1 MASASGGDVPAGRE
15 KDSKYRAYAKAIDQ
29 ALKTFETP
37 NEWADLISALGKL
50 AKVFQSN
57 AKFCAIPN
65 RVTVAKRLSQCLHP
79 ALPMGVH
86 LKALETYRQIFEIL
100 GPNKLPECLYLFAV
114 GLFPLMDHCGIKVKS
129 ELFTIFENY
138 LVPLGANLRP
148 ALPGFLG
155 GVLLALEEGTEFYE
169 RSFILLDRVCE
180 KVGPRAFYA
189 CLWQAILGSPP
200 VRLPAMIYVNAK
212 FDKLKSLDDQIHL
225 VGDHVNHMVAALCAV
240 ADDTGSPLV
249 QRYLLDFLVAAFP
262 LDSTNLT
269 NEDFVQLLRRCLFV
283 VLRRDMSLNRRL
295 YTWLINRSGETKGVS
310 GLSLGGPD
318 DGIELTFFK
327 ERVLGLVHG
336 ALGEYLALDT
346 IETPFANHQ
355 NSMWGDRKEA
365 EQVQFAEVRV
375 CRLLLYLQDRAD
387 IGRTILETVFAD
399 FLKKSAE
406 FHSSSNSSSLKK
418 SPRKIQQS
426 LKNPRKPGDR
436 EGLYLDLNSV
446 CSTSNKDDDVTSVTS
461 SAAANAS
468 SAPPPDEEDLVQARR
483 IDELSKT
490 FNMLLNSLEP
500 GFLWTFLGDWYRR
513 IVENNEFERQIHDFS
528 QVVSVCLEMCNVES
542 DPTIRTQ
549 HLPRLLETVLEGV
562 SNKNL
567 LSSCDQS
574 DLLQLYTVCQK
585 LLEISTAH
593 PPSPIEVDEI
603 AEDSLSMSQEVTAI
617 EHERSQTDACLS
629 QCLSALS
636 AIFEIYTTR
645 REASLI
651 PLIDASTTLLNAFLE
666 VPIYYLGFGI
676 VDNPGDYCRE
686 SSEEVQPWLK
696 NMLKVIDGPG
706 WLREMRAG
714 LCADVSARASL
725 LELLC
730 KIYVKSV
737 QVLEQHE
744 EAAHRPHDDFYDE
757 MTHVLLKPLLAKR
770 DCQFIEQGKVFGTC
784 GEAVWLGIG
793 SRKFCTEQ
801 QRLARLLVELHSRR
815 PLEASSDVESIVV
828 QSLTST
834 DDLVCSEAART
845 FHRIWVLARNL
856 EDREQQGIPYQKPFN
871 RAVMILLGVLA
882 DESVAKTR
890 TELKAAAAEWFHD
903 CSKHQDL
910 PRIVQML
917 STMLMNPVTA
927 RISIQYI
934 RQETKMTTDT
944 CPVIPADIS
953 AVTLVTIDGKQRL
966 YHVTGQPA
974 IDSSSTESTWIT
986 EVRNR
991 LLRTST
997 GEDSGDPSAAGAA
1010 GILRSSSPDPDVVPA
1025 FDDDTDSLDTLS
1037 MSDSIDETVIHV
1049 LREIVDQVCEE
1060 FNEED
1065 LERERIM
1072 TMFAMDNVE
1081 PTGASFNLPHDSE
1094 ADDEVAE
1101 RPAPICPDSLVQR
1114 VKKGHRRQD
1123 SLQESIFN
1131 MTDKDLSAFDTSEIF
1146 RPSTESVSR
1155 GTGAGAAAAA
1165 AAAGASSKD
1174 TILPGTVSSASS
1186 TSSAAGGTSSL
1197 FEEMHTHMLLYGES
1211 GKVVDLARAETAFR
1225 ILTALLAPR
1234 GATGNRML
1242 LNCLVSSGTTT
1253 TSDSSAEHSL
1263 VELMNRHVRAIL
1275 GQHFW
1280 SAPASDEE
1288 KHKHIT
1294 LLELLITISLHF
1306 LRSYFLNSPISPVTE
1321 ADLTSLWKCKISALE
1336 FLCELFR
1343 ELSAMLNEHESKQF
1357 VQFVQTILN
1366 RSKLQKCILHLL
1378 LTAVDHNPMESS
1390 SSKKTGGGGGPLSVS
1405 ISKFNEGLLG
1415 ESRRLSPLLAAYH
1428 RSLLTFTSHAIRL
1441 ECDIKRGFATFS
1453 DANSSHRFSIIQ
1465 SVMNQSFNNRTSRV
1479 DNHASTVELRAFLL
1493 ILLNA
1498 LKKQPHRHEMWL
1510 QFVVQIL
1517 PWVERS
1523 LATIVCRVVEQLC
1536 KNMENAMSVAYENP
1550 PTSDVVVDS
1559 PGDVRD
1565 EPDCYPANYLAMTME
1580 LLTTLVHFCVIDSVP
1595 TSAVAG
1601 GAPGVGGAGGVTSS
1615 SGGVQQVIHENATP
1629 TPSSTSMVGHAMSV
1643 IPGSKVAT
1651 ELFSQLGKVFSMS
1664 GDSGGVISKLDS
1676 SRQHGNGWRQA
1687 QSDMLSSLPHSL
1699 ATICNVWTVVR
1710 RAQPPIVPIGT
1721 NSQLRRLVLH
1731 LLSPIAQYH
1740 KHAFLTSLALVW
1752 LTRSTAKPT
1761 VTLRKQDPDR
1771 ATFEYSSAQLDI
1783 TNLLLSLQVIPFED
1797 LISSVNSTLREASFK
1812 ANKVGITTIDKANF
1826 PTEEPLLELVHSC
1839 VSAVLQTQLRLC
1851 WSSLLSLFSEAPLSA
1866 LSARAVFLLF
1876 VILSDFVKCV
1886 GGAYIVEDKAMYR
1899 NVQEVCSRLAEAV
1912 NAIVGWQLE
1921 TTTWLKRTLVVKQD
1935 HGSSISSSIRSVD
1948 QSPIIEI
1955 QSSMSNVSG
1964 GGGSLDNPS
1973 GSTRNS
1979 TLSLINK
1986 PGGSIGT
1993 GSSVTSTLVDSKSE
2007 NMKIEKKSSSN
2018 LRASIKDTNNNR
2030 RDPAHSTQALFLLAE
2045 RLTDLL
2051 DSVSK
2056 SDEKDKVLPTLQ
2068 AVWANVVPYLK
2079 AKNARNARFFLA
2091 SSQLLASMSSYSY
2104 MRPVWKKTTLDL
2116 LLDSGFFKM
2125 DHSALKQWL
2134 VVTDHLMT
2142 HDRTSFKDL
2151 LKSISYS
2158 PNTSFSIMTSKEQE
2172 YEARAQALKRLT
2184 FVVFGSQLDQYHGQ
2198 MNDIQERLSDNLRVS
2213 QSPVIRSAVFLCI
2226 RVLLLRLRPH
2236 SLIGVWPIMV
2246 TELVH
2251 ALSQLEQQLQSG
2263 EQDSGATAAS
2273 SDQWMQLYVA
2283 ACKLLETLCTLPA
2296 GYLSHFQM
2304 FHWAFVSSVSAD
2316 KTEIFK
2322 PFAERINDLLAK
2334 KYGELLTP
2342 ETMSNH
2348 TASLGAVKILTS
2360 FEELRPFFYTLAN
2373 LNKSV
2378 PESNN
2383 TLRDAHALSGSL
2395 TYKNAVARLE
2405 SALYVDFS
2413 EHLQF

>member
-15 KDSKYRAYAKAIDQ
+15 KDSKYRAFAKAVDQ

-57 AKFCAIPN
+57 AKYCAIPN

-86 LKALETYRQIFEIL
+86 LKALETYKIIFEIL
-100 GPNKLPECLYLFAV
+100 GPSKLPECLYLFAV

-129 ELFTIFENY
+129 ELFAIFENY

-249 QRYLLDFLVAAFP
+249 QRYLLDFLCAAFP

-269 NEDFVQLLRRCLFV
+269 DEDFVQLLRRCLFV

-295 YTWLINRSGETKGVS
+295 YTWLINRSGETRGVS
-310 GLSLGGPD
+310 GLGGPD
-318 DGIELTFFK
+318 DGLELSFFK
-327 ERVLGLVHG
+327 EKVLGLVHG
-336 ALGEYLALDT
+336 ALEQYLALDI
-346 IETPFANHQ
+346 IETPFANPQ
-355 NSMWGDRKEA
+355 QSIWGDRKEA

-387 IGRTILETVFAD
+387 IGRTILETVFSD

-406 FHSSSNSSSLKK
+406 FHQGSNIKLIKK
-418 SPRKIQQS
+418 RPDSKP
-426 LKNPRKPGDR
+426 PRKPGDR
-436 EGLYLDLNSV
+436 EGLHLDLNSLHSGV
-446 CSTSNKDDDVTSVTS
+446 SGNSEDVT
-461 SAAANAS
+461 
-468 SAPPPDEEDLVQARR
+468 APEGEPSIQSRR
-483 IDELSKT
+483 VDELSKT

-500 GFLWTFLGDWYRR
+500 GFLWNFLGTWYQR
-513 IVENNEFERQIHDFS
+513 IVEEGSEGKKSIHDFS
-528 QVVSVCLEMCNVES
+528 QVVSICLEMSNVES
-542 DPTIRTQ
+542 DPAIRTQ
-549 HLPRLLETVLEGV
+549 HLPRLLETILEGL
-562 SNKNL
+562 SNKSL
-567 LSSCDQS
+567 ISECDQQ
-574 DLLQLYTVCQK
+574 DLLKLYTVCQK

-593 PPSPIEVDEI
+593 PQSPIEVDEI
-603 AEDSLSMSQEVTAI
+603 AEDSLSLSQEVTAI
-617 EHERSQTDACLS
+617 EHERSQTDACLT
-629 QCLSALS
+629 QCVSALS
-636 AIFEIYTTR
+636 TIFEIYTTR
-645 REASLI
+645 RDPSLI
-651 PLIDASTTLLNAFLE
+651 PLIDASTALLNAFLE
-666 VPIYYLGFGI
+666 VPIYYLGFDV
-676 VDNPGDYCRE
+676 VDNPEDVP
-686 SSEEVQPWLK
+686 SEVQQWLK

-706 WLREMRAG
+706 WLKEMRNG
-714 LCADVSARASL
+714 HCSDVSARASL

-737 QVLEQHE
+737 SVLQQHE
-744 EAAHRPHDDFYDE
+744 EAAHRPQDDFYDE
-757 MTHVLLKPLLAKR
+757 MTHVLLKPLLGRR
-770 DCQFIEQGKVFGTC
+770 DIQFIEQGKVFGTC
-784 GEAVWLGIG
+784 GEAVWLGIA
-793 SRKFCTEQ
+793 SRKFCCEQ

-815 PLEASSDVESIVV
+815 PQEASSDVESIVV
-828 QSLTST
+828 QALTST
-834 DDLVCSEAART
+834 DDLVCTKAART
-845 FHRIWVLARNL
+845 FHRVWVLTRNL
-856 EDREQQGIPYQKPFN
+856 EEAGGIYRKPFN

-882 DESVAKTR
+882 DESVSKTR
-890 TELKAAAAEWFHD
+890 TELKAAASAWFQD

-910 PRIVQML
+910 PKIVQML

-934 RQETKMTTDT
+934 RQDSKLTNED
-944 CPVIPADIS
+944 CSAIPSDVA
-953 AVTLVTIDGKQRL
+953 AVTLMTIDGKQRL
-966 YHVTGQPA
+966 YHVTGSGA
-974 IDSSSTESTWIT
+974 DSDASYLT

-991 LLRTST
+991 LLRASAGEETS
-997 GEDSGDPSAAGAA
+997 EALQAHIIPSTEV
-1010 GILRSSSPDPDVVPA
+1010 LPA

-1037 MSDSIDETVIHV
+1037 MGNESPEDVVKDILAILVDE
-1049 LREIVDQVCEE
+1049 VCQEYE
-1060 FNEED
+1060 
-1065 LERERIM
+1065 ERERLHDLLNLSNLE
-1072 TMFAMDNVE
+1072 AS
-1081 PTGASFNLPHDSE
+1081 GARFNLNEHEEQEESPED
-1094 ADDEVAE
+1094 
-1101 RPAPICPDSLVQR
+1101 RPAPIAAVQR

-1131 MTDKDLSAFDTSEIF
+1131 MTEKDLCAFDTSEIF
-1146 RPSTESVSR
+1146 RPSTESLR
-1155 GTGAGAAAAA
+1155 GTATT
-1165 AAAGASSKD
+1165 SSTRE
-1174 TILPGTVSSASS
+1174 TILPTGTVVGTVSSASS
-1186 TSSAAGGTSSL
+1186 TGGSTSGSSL

-1253 TSDSSAEHSL
+1253 SSGTSSEGGSAEQSL
-1263 VELMNRHVRAIL
+1263 VELMQRHVRAIL

-1288 KHKHIT
+1288 KHKHFT

-1321 ADLTSLWKCKISALE
+1321 ADLASLWKCKISALE

-1366 RSKLQKCILHLL
+1366 RSKLQKCLLHLL
-1378 LTAVDHNPMESS
+1378 LTAVDHNPMENG
-1390 SSKKTGGGGGPLSVS
+1390 KLGGPLSVS
-1405 ISKFNEGLLG
+1405 ISKFNEGLVG
-1415 ESRRLSPLLAAYH
+1415 ESRRLLPLLAAYH

-1441 ECDIKRGFATFS
+1441 ECDIKRGFSTFS
-1453 DANSSHRFSIIQ
+1453 DAQSTHRYSIIQ
-1465 SVMNQSFNNRTSRV
+1465 SVINQSFNNRTSSR
-1479 DNHASTVELRAFLL
+1479 DGHASTVELRAFLL

-1559 PGDVRD
+1559 PGETRD
-1565 EPDCYPANYLAMTME
+1565 EPDSYPANYLAMTLE
-1580 LLTTLVHFCVIDSVP
+1580 SLTTLVHFCVIDSAP
-1595 TSAVAG
+1595 T
-1601 GAPGVGGAGGVTSS
+1601 TTTT
-1615 SGGVQQVIHENATP
+1615 SGGVMTSSGAAQINDGT

-1664 GDSGGVISKLDS
+1664 GDSGGVLSSKMES

-1687 QSDMLSSLPHSL
+1687 QSDMLTSLPHSL
-1699 ATICNVWTVVR
+1699 ATVCNVWTVVR
-1710 RAQPPIVPIGT
+1710 RAQNPLVPIGT
-1721 NSQLRRLVLH
+1721 NNQLRRLVLH
-1731 LLSPIAQYH
+1731 LLSPIAQHH

-1812 ANKVGITTIDKANF
+1812 ANKVGITTIDKTNF

-1935 HGSSISSSIRSVD
+1935 HGTSSINSNSIRSVE
-1948 QSPIIEI
+1948 QSPIIEM
-1955 QSSMSNVSG
+1955 QSSISNLS
-1964 GGGSLDNPS
+1964 SEAS
-1973 GSTRNS
+1973 QSTRNS

-1986 PGGSIGT
+1986 PGGSIT
-1993 GSSVTSTLVDSKSE
+1993 SGSTSTTTEKA
-2007 NMKIEKKSSSN
+2007 EKKSSSN

-2125 DHSALKQWL
+2125 DHAALKQWL

-2158 PNTSFSIMTSKEQE
+2158 PNASFSIMTSKEQE

-2184 FVVFGSQLDQYHGQ
+2184 FVVFGSQLDQYNGQ

-2213 QSPVIRSAVFLCI
+2213 QSPVIRSSFFLCV

-2251 ALSQLEQQLQSG
+2251 ALSQLEQQLQNNG
-2263 EQDSGATAAS
+2263 EQEGSST

-2334 KYGELLTP
+2334 KYGEFDA
-2342 ETMSNH
+2342 MSNH
-2348 TASLGAVKILTS
+2348 TASLAAVKILTS

-2383 TLRDAHALSGSL
+2383 TPLRDAHALSGSL

>member
-1 MASASGGDVPAGRE
+1 MASTSGGDVPAGRKE
-15 KDSKYRAYAKAIDQ
+15 DSKIKSYAKAIDT

-57 AKFCAIPN
+57 AKFCTIPN

-86 LKALETYRQIFEIL
+86 LKALETYKIIFEIL
-100 GPNKLPECLYLFAV
+100 GPTKLPDCLYLYAV

-129 ELFTIFENY
+129 ELFAIFENY

-212 FDKLKSLDDQIHL
+212 FDKEKSLDDQIHL

-249 QRYLLDFLVAAFP
+249 QRYLLDFLVSAFP

-269 NEDFVQLLRRCLFV
+269 DEDFVQLLRRCLFV

-295 YTWLINRSGETKGVS
+295 YTWMINKSGETRGVS
-310 GLSLGGPD
+310 GIGGAD
-318 DGIELTFFK
+318 DGIDLTFFNT
-327 ERVLGLVHG
+327 RVLGLVHG
-336 ALGEYLALDT
+336 ALEQYLALDI
-346 IETPFANHQ
+346 IETPFANQQ
-355 NSMWGDRKEA
+355 NAMWGDRKEA

-406 FHSSSNSSSLKK
+406 FHQNSAAKMRNQ
-418 SPRKIQQS
+418 RKLQQK
-426 LKNPRKPGDR
+426 LVKRKPGDR

-446 CSTSNKDDDVTSVTS
+446 CSTSNKDDDVTSTS
-461 SAAANAS
+461 SS
-468 SAPPPDEEDLVQARR
+468 VVPPVPDEEDVVQTRR
-483 IDELSKT
+483 VDELSKT
-490 FNMLLNSLEP
+490 FNMLLGSLEP
-500 GFLWTFLGDWYRR
+500 GFLWSFLGEWYLK
-513 IVENNEFERQIHDFS
+513 IVESTEFERQIHNFS
-528 QVVSVCLEMCNVES
+528 LVVTVCLEMSNVES

-549 HLPRLLETVLEGV
+549 HLPRLLETILHGL
-562 SNKNL
+562 SNKTL
-567 LSSCDQS
+567 LSSCDQN
-574 DLLQLYTVCQK
+574 DLIQLYTVCQK

-593 PPSPIEVDEI
+593 PQSPIEVDEI
-603 AEDSLSMSQEVTAI
+603 AEDSLSLSNEVTAI

-629 QCLSALS
+629 QCVAALS
-636 AIFEIYTTR
+636 SIFEIYTQHR
-645 REASLI
+645 QSSLI
-651 PLIDASTTLLNAFLE
+651 PLIDASTSLLNAFLE
-666 VPIYYLGFGI
+666 VPIYYLGFEV
-676 VDNPGDYCRE
+676 VDHPEDQT
-686 SSEEVQPWLK
+686 EVQPWLK

-706 WLREMRAG
+706 WLKEMRAG
-714 LCADVSARASL
+714 NCADVCARASL

-730 KIYVKSV
+730 NIYVKSV
-737 QVLEQHE
+737 SVLHQHE

-757 MTHVLLKPLLAKR
+757 MTHVLLKPLLGKR
-770 DCQFIEQGKVFGTC
+770 DVQFIEQGRVFGTC
-784 GEAVWLGIG
+784 GEAVWLGIA
-793 SRKFCTEQ
+793 SRRFCCEQ

-815 PLEASSDVESIVV
+815 PQEASSDVESIVV
-828 QSLTST
+828 QALTSS
-834 DDLVCSEAART
+834 DDLVCTEAART
-845 FHRIWVLARNL
+845 FHRVWVLTRNL
-856 EDREQQGIPYQKPFN
+856 EETSGIYRKPFN

-882 DESVAKTR
+882 DESVSKTR
-890 TELKAAAAEWFHD
+890 PELKAAASAWFQD
-903 CSKHQDL
+903 CSKHHDL
-910 PRIVQML
+910 PKIVQML

-934 RQETKMTTDT
+934 RQESKLTAEE
-944 CPVIPADIS
+944 CQAIPNDVA
-953 AVTLVTIDGKQRL
+953 AVTLMTIDGKQRL
-966 YHVTGQPA
+966 YHVTGHPA
-974 IDSSSTESTWIT
+974 ISNSNSSPYDPSESTWIT

-991 LLRTST
+991 LLRASA
-997 GEDSGDPSAAGAA
+997 GEDSGDCGAA
-1010 GILRSSSPDPDVVPA
+1010 SSLLRDTSPENPDVLPA

-1037 MSDSIDETVIHV
+1037 MGNESPEDVVKDILAILVDE
-1049 LREIVDQVCEE
+1049 VCQEYE
-1060 FNEED
+1060 DED
-1065 LERERIM
+1065 LERERLRAVLM
-1072 TMFAMDNVE
+1072 MNSVE
-1081 PTGASFNLPHDSE
+1081 PTGTSFSLPN
-1094 ADDEVAE
+1094 DDTEPAE
-1101 RPAPICPDSLVQR
+1101 KPAPICPDSIVQR

-1131 MTDKDLSAFDTSEIF
+1131 MTEKDLCAFDTSEIF
-1146 RPSTESVSR
+1146 RPSTESTR
-1155 GTGAGAAAAA
+1155 GTTKEARE
-1165 AAAGASSKD
+1165 

-1186 TSSAAGGTSSL
+1186 TSSTTGGTSSL

-1253 TSDSSAEHSL
+1253 SPTPSEASAEHSL
-1263 VELMNRHVRAIL
+1263 VELMQRHVRAIL

-1321 ADLTSLWKCKISALE
+1321 ADLASLWKCKISALE

-1366 RSKLQKCILHLL
+1366 RSKLQKCLLHLL
-1378 LTAVDHNPMESS
+1378 LTAVDHNPMESV
-1390 SSKKTGGGGGPLSVS
+1390 KTGGPLSVS

-1441 ECDIKRGFATFS
+1441 ECDIKRGFSTFS
-1453 DANSSHRFSIIQ
+1453 DANSSHRFSIIH
-1465 SVMNQSFNNRTSRV
+1465 SVINQSFNNRTSRA

-1559 PGDVRD
+1559 PGETRD
-1565 EPDCYPANYLAMTME
+1565 EPDSYPANYLAMTLE
-1580 LLTTLVHFCVIDSVP
+1580 SLTTLVHFCVIDSVP
-1595 TSAVAG
+1595 TSSTSPPTSGVPGAV
-1601 GAPGVGGAGGVTSS
+1601 PGDGTTPTSS
-1615 SGGVQQVIHENATP
+1615 SNT
-1629 TPSSTSMVGHAMSV
+1629 TSMVGHVISS

-1651 ELFSQLGKVFSMS
+1651 EMFSQIGKVFSMS
-1664 GDSGGVISKLDS
+1664 GDSGSPISKMDS

-1687 QSDMLSSLPHSL
+1687 QSDMLTSLPHSL
-1699 ATICNVWTVVR
+1699 ATVCNVWTVVR
-1710 RAQPPIVPIGT
+1710 RAQSPLVPIGT
-1721 NSQLRRLVLH
+1721 NAQLRRLVLN
-1731 LLSPIAQYH
+1731 LLSPIAQHH

-1771 ATFEYSSAQLDI
+1771 ATFDYSTAQLDI
-1783 TNLLLSLQVIPFED
+1783 TNLLLSIQYIPFED
-1797 LISSVNSTLREASFK
+1797 LITSVNSTLREASFK

-1839 VSAVLQTQLRLC
+1839 VAVVPQAQLRLC
-1851 WSSLLSLFSEAPLSA
+1851 WSSLLSLFSDAPLSA

-1876 VILSDFVKCV
+1876 VVLSDFVKCV

-1935 HGSSISSSIRSVD
+1935 HGSSMSSSVRSVD

-1955 QSSMSNVSG
+1955 QTSMSNLSTV
-1964 GGGSLDNPS
+1964 GGGSLDQQ
-1973 GSTRNS
+1973 STRNS
-1979 TLSLINK
+1979 TLSLINNK
-1986 PGGSIGT
+1986 PGSIGT
-1993 GSSVTSTLVDSKSE
+1993 NDSKT
-2007 NMKIEKKSSSN
+2007 EKKSSSN

-2116 LLDSGFFKM
+2116 LLDSAFFKM
-2125 DHSALKQWL
+2125 DHAALKQWL

-2158 PNTSFSIMTSKEQE
+2158 PNSLSIMTTKEQE
-2172 YEARAQALKRLT
+2172 AEARAQALKRLS

-2213 QSPVIRSAVFLCI
+2213 QSPVIRSAVFLSI
-2226 RVLLLRLRPH
+2226 RVLLLRLRPQ

-2251 ALSQLEQQLQSG
+2251 ALSQLEQQLQGG
-2263 EQDSGATAAS
+2263 EQEGSAASSS

-2334 KYGELLTP
+2334 KYGELTP

-2348 TASLGAVKILTS
+2348 TASLAGIKILTS

>member
-1 MASASGGDVPAGRE
+1 MASSSGGDVPAGRE
-15 KDSKYRAYAKAIDQ
+15 KDSKYRAYAKAVDQ

-37 NEWADLISALGKL
+37 NEWADLIAALGKL
-50 AKVFQSN
+50 SKVFQSN
-57 AKFCAIPN
+57 AKFGAIPN

-86 LKALETYRQIFEIL
+86 LKALETYRIIFDIL
-100 GPNKLPECLYLFAV
+100 SSSKLPECLYLFAV
-114 GLFPLMDHCGIKVKS
+114 GLFPLMDRCLITVKK
-129 ELFTIFENY
+129 ELFLIFENY

-155 GVLLALEEGTEFYE
+155 GVLLALEEGTEFYD
-169 RSFILLDRVCE
+169 RSFLLLDAVCE

-189 CLWQAILGSPP
+189 CLWQAIIGSPP

-240 ADDTGSPLV
+240 ADDTGSALV
-249 QRYLLDFLVAAFP
+249 QRYLLDFLVSAFP

-269 NEDFVQLLRRCLFV
+269 DEDFVQLLRRCIFV

-327 ERVLGLVHG
+327 ERVLGLVHD
-336 ALGEYLALDT
+336 ALDQYLALDM
-346 IETPFANHQ
+346 IEPPFANHC
-355 NSMWGDRKEA
+355 NTYENRKDGD
-365 EQVQFAEVRV
+365 QVQFAEVKV

-406 FHSSSNSSSLKK
+406 FHQNSAAKIGK
-418 SPRKIQQS
+418 RKRQE
-426 LKNPRKPGDR
+426 KPKVAPRKPGDR
-436 EGLYLDLNSV
+436 EGLYLDLNG
-446 CSTSNKDDDVTSVTS
+446 STTTKDDDVTSTTS
-461 SAAANAS
+461 SVKADS
-468 SAPPPDEEDLVQARR
+468 GVPDEEELMLARR
-483 IDELSKT
+483 VDELSKT

-500 GFLWTFLGDWYRR
+500 GFLWTFLGDWYQK
-513 IVENNEFERQIHDFS
+513 IVESSEEIHNFS
-528 QVVSVCLEMCNVES
+528 QVVTVCLEMCNVES

-549 HLPRLLETVLEGV
+549 HLPNLLETILRGL

-567 LSSCDQS
+567 LNSCDQN
-574 DLLQLYTVCQK
+574 DLIQLYNVCQK

-593 PPSPIEVDEI
+593 PQSPIEVDEI
-603 AEDSLSMSQEVTAI
+603 AEDSLSSSHEITAI
-617 EHERSQTDACLS
+617 EPERSQTDACLS
-629 QCLSALS
+629 QCVSALS
-636 AIFEIYTTR
+636 STFELYTQHR
-645 REASLI
+645 QASLI
-651 PLIDASTTLLNAFLE
+651 PLIDASTSLLNAFLE
-666 VPIYYLGFGI
+666 VPIYHLGFSI
-676 VDNPGDYCRE
+676 VDHPEDQPT
-686 SSEEVQPWLK
+686 EVQQWLK

-706 WLREMRAG
+706 WLKEMRAG
-714 LCADVSARASL
+714 NCADVSARASL

-730 KIYVKSV
+730 KLYIKSV
-737 QVLEQHE
+737 SILQQHE
-744 EAAHRPHDDFYDE
+744 EAAHRPQDDFYDE
-757 MTHVLLKPLLAKR
+757 QTHILLKPLLGKR
-770 DCQFIEQGKVFGTC
+770 DVQFIEQGKVFGTC
-784 GEAVWLGIG
+784 GEAVWLGIA
-793 SRKFCTEQ
+793 SQKFCCEQ
-801 QRLARLLVELHSRR
+801 KRLARLLIELHSRK
-815 PLEASSDVESIVV
+815 PQEASSDVESIIV
-828 QSLTST
+828 QALTSQ
-834 DDLVCSEAART
+834 DDLVCTEAAKT
-845 FHRIWVLARNL
+845 FHKVWVLARNL
-856 EDREQQGIPYQKPFN
+856 EETQRKPFN

-882 DESVAKTR
+882 DESVSKTR
-890 TELKAAAAEWFHD
+890 TELRAAASAWFQD

-910 PRIVQML
+910 PKIIQML

-927 RISIQYI
+927 RISIQYV
-934 RQETKMTTDT
+934 RQESKMVTED
-944 CPVIPADIS
+944 CAAIPADVS
-953 AVTLVTIDGKQRL
+953 AVTLMTIDGKQRL
-966 YHVTGQPA
+966 YHVTGA
-974 IDSSSTESTWIT
+974 SSASNEDSTWIT

-991 LLRTST
+991 LLRTT
-997 GEDSGDPSAAGAA
+997 AGEDPIMRDTSPE
-1010 GILRSSSPDPDVVPA
+1010 SSDVLPA

-1037 MSDSIDETVIHV
+1037 MGNESPEDVVKDILAILVDE
-1049 LREIVDQVCEE
+1049 VCQQYED
-1060 FNEED
+1060 ED
-1065 LERERIM
+1065 LERERLQAIFM
-1072 TMFAMDNVE
+1072 MNDVE
-1081 PTGASFNLPHDSE
+1081 PTGTSFSLP
-1094 ADDEVAE
+1094 DEE
-1101 RPAPICPDSLVQR
+1101 KPAPICPDSIVQR

-1131 MTDKDLSAFDTSEIF
+1131 MTEKDLCAFDTSEIF
-1146 RPSTESVSR
+1146 RPSTDSIR
-1155 GTGAGAAAAA
+1155 GGQTTTR
-1165 AAAGASSKD
+1165 D

-1186 TSSAAGGTSSL
+1186 TSTATGSSSL

-1234 GATGNRML
+1234 GATGSRML

-1253 TSDSSAEHSL
+1253 STPSESSTEHSL
-1263 VELMNRHVRAIL
+1263 VELMQRHVRAIL

-1321 ADLTSLWKCKISALE
+1321 ADLASLWKCKISALE

-1343 ELSAMLNEHESKQF
+1343 ELTAMLNEHESKQF

-1366 RSKLQKCILHLL
+1366 RSKLQKCLLHLL
-1378 LTAVDHNPMESS
+1378 LTAVDHNPAEPCETA
-1390 SSKKTGGGGGPLSVS
+1390 KRPLSVS

-1428 RSLLTFTSHAIRL
+1428 RCLLTFTSQAIRL
-1441 ECDIKRGFATFS
+1441 ECEIKRGFSTFS
-1453 DANSSHRFSIIQ
+1453 DVNSSYRFSSIL
-1465 SVMNQSFNNRTSRV
+1465 SVINQSFNNRTSCR
-1479 DNHASTVELRAFLL
+1479 DNHASTVELRAFLF
-1493 ILLNA
+1493 ILLKA

-1510 QFVVQIL
+1510 DFVVQIL

-1523 LATIVCRVVEQLC
+1523 LAKIVRPVVDQLC

-1559 PGDVRD
+1559 PGETRD
-1565 EPDCYPANYLAMTME
+1565 EPDSYPANYLAMILE
-1580 LLTTLVHFCVIDSVP
+1580 SLTTLVHFCVIDSIP
-1595 TSAVAG
+1595 TTS
-1601 GAPGVGGAGGVTSS
+1601 TSS
-1615 SGGVQQVIHENATP
+1615 SLPMQPIVDGSTP
-1629 TPSSTSMVGHAMSV
+1629 TSSGTTSMVGHAMSV

-1664 GDSGGVISKLDS
+1664 GDSGGGISKMDS
-1676 SRQHGNGWRQA
+1676 ARQHGNGWRQA
-1687 QSDMLSSLPHSL
+1687 QSDMLGSLQHSL

-1710 RAQPPIVPIGT
+1710 RGHHPLVPIGT
-1721 NSQLRRLVLH
+1721 NSQLRRLVLN
-1731 LLSPIAQYH
+1731 LLSPIAQHH
-1740 KHAFLTSLALVW
+1740 KQTFLTSLALVW

-1761 VTLRKQDPDR
+1761 VALRTQDPDR
-1771 ATFEYSSAQLDI
+1771 ATFEYSAAQLDI
-1783 TNLLLSLQVIPFED
+1783 TNLLLSITYIPFED

-1812 ANKVGITTIDKANF
+1812 ASKVGITIDKTNF

-1839 VSAVLQTQLRLC
+1839 VAVVPQHQLRLC
-1851 WSSLLSLFSEAPLSA
+1851 WSSLLSLFSDAPLSA

-1899 NVQEVCSRLAEAV
+1899 NVQDVCSRLAEAV

-1935 HGSSISSSIRSVD
+1935 HGGSTSIRSVD

-1955 QSSMSNVSG
+1955 QTSMSNLSTV
-1964 GGGSLDNPS
+1964 GSSTGDQN
-1973 GSTRNS
+1973 STRNS

-1986 PGGSIGT
+1986 PGSIGSA
-1993 GSSVTSTLVDSKSE
+1993 GSASDNKT
-2007 NMKIEKKSSSN
+2007 EKKSSSN

-2079 AKNARNARFFLA
+2079 AKNARNARFFFA

-2125 DHSALKQWL
+2125 DHAALKQWL

-2158 PNTSFSIMTSKEQE
+2158 PNASFSIMTSKEQE

-2184 FVVFGSQLDQYHGQ
+2184 FVVFGSQLDQYNGQ

-2213 QSPVIRSAVFLCI
+2213 QSPVIRSAVFLCV
-2226 RVLLLRLRPH
+2226 RVLLLRLRPQ

-2251 ALSQLEQQLQSG
+2251 ALSQLEAQLQSG
-2263 EQDSGATAAS
+2263 EQEGAGP

-2283 ACKLLETLCTLPA
+2283 ACKLLETLCTLPS

-2334 KYGELLTP
+2334 KYGELTP
-2342 ETMSNH
+2342 ETMGNH
-2348 TASLGAVKILTS
+2348 TASLAGVKILTS

>member
-1 MASASGGDVPAGRE
+1 MSSASGGDVPAGRE

-57 AKFCAIPN
+57 AKFGAIPN

-79 ALPMGVH
+79 ALPAGVH
-86 LKALETYRQIFEIL
+86 LKALETYRIIFEIL
-100 GPNKLPECLYLFAV
+100 GPSKLPECLYLFAV

-129 ELFTIFENY
+129 ELFAIFENY

-155 GVLLALEEGTEFYE
+155 GVLLALEEGTEFHE
-169 RSFILLDRVCE
+169 RSVILLDRVCE

-212 FDKLKSLDDQIHL
+212 FDKLKSFDDQIHL

-249 QRYLLDFLVAAFP
+249 QRYLLDFLVSAFP

-269 NEDFVQLLRRCLFV
+269 DEDFVQLLRRCLFV

-295 YTWLINRSGETKGVS
+295 YTWLINRSGETRGVS

-318 DGIELTFFK
+318 DGIELSFFK

-336 ALGEYLALDT
+336 ALEQYLSLDM

-355 NSMWGDRKEA
+355 QSIWGDRKEA

-387 IGRTILETVFAD
+387 IGRTILETVFSD

-406 FHSSSNSSSLKK
+406 FHQNSAEK
-418 SPRKIQQS
+418 
-426 LKNPRKPGDR
+426 LKNRRKSKEKVKNLRKPGDR

-446 CSTSNKDDDVTSVTS
+446 CSTSNREDDVTSTTS
-461 SAAANAS
+461 SGIQNSTNSNSGAVVI
-468 SAPPPDEEDLVQARR
+468 PDEEDVIQTRR
-483 IDELSKT
+483 VDELSKT

-500 GFLWTFLGDWYRR
+500 GFLWTFLGEWYQR
-513 IVENNEFERQIHDFS
+513 IVENKEFGRQIHDFS
-528 QVVSVCLEMCNVES
+528 QVVSICLEISNVDS
-542 DPTIRTQ
+542 DSAIRTQ
-549 HLPRLLETVLEGV
+549 HLPRLLETVLNGL
-562 SNKNL
+562 SNKTL
-567 LSSCDQS
+567 LSSCDQN

-593 PPSPIEVDEI
+593 PQSPIEVDEI
-603 AEDSLSMSQEVTAI
+603 AEDSLSLSQEVTAI
-617 EHERSQTDACLS
+617 EHERSQTDACLT
-629 QCLSALS
+629 QCVSALS
-636 AIFEIYTTR
+636 SIFEIYTTR
-645 REASLI
+645 RDPQLI
-651 PLIDASTTLLNAFLE
+651 PLIDASTALLNAFLE
-666 VPIYYLGFGI
+666 VPIYYLGFDI
-676 VDNPGDYCRE
+676 VDNPDDVT
-686 SSEEVQPWLK
+686 SSGHSEVQPWLK

-706 WLREMRAG
+706 WLREMRSG
-714 LCADVSARASL
+714 NEICSDVSARASL

-737 QVLEQHE
+737 SVLQQHE

-757 MTHVLLKPLLAKR
+757 MTHVLLKPLLGKR
-770 DCQFIEQGKVFGTC
+770 DVQFIEQGKVFGTC
-784 GEAVWLGIG
+784 GEAVWLGIA
-793 SRKFCTEQ
+793 SRKFCCEQ

-815 PLEASSDVESIVV
+815 PQEASSDVESIVV
-828 QSLTST
+828 QALTST
-834 DDLVCSEAART
+834 DDMICTEAART
-845 FHRIWVLARNL
+845 FHRVWVLTRNL
-856 EDREQQGIPYQKPFN
+856 EEGGGAYRKPFN

-882 DESVAKTR
+882 DESVSKTR
-890 TELKAAAAEWFHD
+890 TELKAAASAWFQD
-903 CSKHQDL
+903 CSKHHDL
-910 PRIVQML
+910 PKIVQML

-934 RQETKMTTDT
+934 RQETKMTQEE
-944 CPVIPADIS
+944 CGAIPANVS
-953 AVTLVTIDGKQRL
+953 AVTLMTIDGKQRL
-966 YHVTGQPA
+966 YHVTNQPA
-974 IDSSSTESTWIT
+974 LSTNSTSLDSASSESTWIT

-991 LLRTST
+991 LLRASA
-997 GEDSGDPSAAGAA
+997 GEESGDSGAA
-1010 GILRSSSPDPDVVPA
+1010 GGGASGIIRPPSPENTDVLPA

-1037 MSDSIDETVIHV
+1037 MGNESPEDVVKDILAILVDE
-1049 LREIVDQVCEE
+1049 VCQEYE
-1060 FNEED
+1060 DED
-1065 LERERIM
+1065 LERERLRAVLM
-1072 TMFAMDNVE
+1072 MNDVE
-1081 PTGASFNLPHDSE
+1081 PAGASFSLPNDDSE
-1094 ADDEVAE
+1094 SSEK
-1101 RPAPICPDSLVQR
+1101 PAPICPDSIVQR

-1131 MTDKDLSAFDTSEIF
+1131 MTEKDLCAFDTSEIF
-1146 RPSTESVSR
+1146 RPSTESTR
-1155 GTGAGAAAAA
+1155 GGTNGT
-1165 AAAGASSKD
+1165 SSKETRD

-1186 TSSAAGGTSSL
+1186 TSSTTGTSSL

-1242 LNCLVSSGTTT
+1242 LNCLVSSGTTSGAT
-1253 TSDSSAEHSL
+1253 TSSESTAEHSL
-1263 VELMNRHVRAIL
+1263 VELMQRHVRAIL

-1321 ADLTSLWKCKISALE
+1321 SDLASLWKCKISALE

-1366 RSKLQKCILHLL
+1366 RSKLQKCLLHLL
-1378 LTAVDHNPMESS
+1378 LTAVDHNPENSGIRG
-1390 SSKKTGGGGGPLSVS
+1390 TGPLSVS

-1441 ECDIKRGFATFS
+1441 ECDIKRGFTSFS
-1453 DANSSHRFSIIQ
+1453 DASSSHRYSIIQ
-1465 SVMNQSFNNRTSRV
+1465 SVINQSFNSRTSSRL

-1559 PGDVRD
+1559 PGEIRD
-1565 EPDCYPANYLAMTME
+1565 EPDSYPANYLAMTLE
-1580 LLTTLVHFCVIDSVP
+1580 SLTTLVHFCVIDSVP
-1595 TSAVAG
+1595 MATTSTAP
-1601 GAPGVGGAGGVTSS
+1601 GAPGSTTTSS
-1615 SGGVQQVIHENATP
+1615 GAPGAPVGEGQTP
-1629 TPSSTSMVGHAMSV
+1629 TSSTSMVGHAMSV

-1664 GDSGGVISKLDS
+1664 GDSGGVISKMDS
-1676 SRQHGNGWRQA
+1676 GRQHGNGWRQA
-1687 QSDMLSSLPHSL
+1687 QSDMLTSLPHSL
-1699 ATICNVWTVVR
+1699 ATVCNVWTVVR
-1710 RAQPPIVPIGT
+1710 RGQSPLVPIGT
-1721 NSQLRRLVLH
+1721 NSQLRRLVLQ
-1731 LLSPIAQYH
+1731 LLSPIAQHH

-1771 ATFEYSSAQLDI
+1771 ATFDYSSAQLDI

-1797 LISSVNSTLREASFK
+1797 LITSVNSTLREASFK

-1851 WSSLLSLFSEAPLSA
+1851 WSSLLSLFSDAPLSA

-1935 HGSSISSSIRSVD
+1935 HHGAIRSVD
-1948 QSPIIEI
+1948 QSPVVE
-1955 QSSMSNVSG
+1955 SATNLASG
-1964 GGGSLDNPS
+1964 ID
-1973 GSTRNS
+1973 STRNS
-1979 TLSLINK
+1979 TLSLIK
-1986 PGGSIGT
+1986 PT
-1993 GSSVTSTLVDSKSE
+1993 GSSTASSITTNEGKPD
-2007 NMKIEKKSSSN
+2007 KKSSSN

-2125 DHSALKQWL
+2125 DHAALRQWL

-2142 HDRTSFKDL
+2142 HDRTSFK
-2151 LKSISYS
+2151 
-2158 PNTSFSIMTSKEQE
+2158 
-2172 YEARAQALKRLT
+2172 
-2184 FVVFGSQLDQYHGQ
+2184 
-2198 MNDIQERLSDNLRVS
+2198 
-2213 QSPVIRSAVFLCI
+2213 
-2226 RVLLLRLRPH
+2226 
-2236 SLIGVWPIMV
+2236 
-2246 TELVH
+2246 
-2251 ALSQLEQQLQSG
+2251 
-2263 EQDSGATAAS
+2263 
-2273 SDQWMQLYVA
+2273 
-2283 ACKLLETLCTLPA
+2283 
-2296 GYLSHFQM
+2296 
-2304 FHWAFVSSVSAD
+2304 
-2316 KTEIFK
+2316 
-2322 PFAERINDLLAK
+2322 
-2334 KYGELLTP
+2334 
-2342 ETMSNH
+2342 
-2348 TASLGAVKILTS
+2348 
-2360 FEELRPFFYTLAN
+2360 
-2373 LNKSV
+2373 
-2378 PESNN
+2378 
-2383 TLRDAHALSGSL
+2383 
-2395 TYKNAVARLE
+2395 
-2405 SALYVDFS
+2405 
-2413 EHLQF
+2413 

>member
-1 MASASGGDVPAGRE
+1 MSAASGGDSQGRE
-15 KDSKYRAYAKAIDQ
+15 KDSKYRAYAKSIDQ

-100 GPNKLPECLYLFAV
+100 GPAKLPDCLYLFAV

-129 ELFTIFENY
+129 ELFAIFENY
-138 LVPLGANLRP
+138 LVPLGTNLRP

-180 KVGPRAFYA
+180 RVGPRAFYA

-225 VGDHVNHMVAALCAV
+225 VGDHVNHMVAALCAT

-249 QRYLLDFLVAAFP
+249 QRYLLDFLVSAFP

-269 NEDFVQLLRRCLFV
+269 DEDFVQLLRRCLFV

-295 YTWLINRSGETKGVS
+295 YTWLINRSGETRGVS

-318 DGIELTFFK
+318 DGIDMSFFK
-327 ERVLGLVHG
+327 ERVLGLVSG
-336 ALGEYLALDT
+336 ALEQYLALDT
-346 IETPFANHQ
+346 IETPIT
-355 NSMWGDRKEA
+355 NSHNSIWGDRKDT
-365 EQVQFAEVRV
+365 EQVQFAEVKV

-406 FHSSSNSSSLKK
+406 FHQHSKK
-418 SPRKIQQS
+418 KT
-426 LKNPRKPGDR
+426 KNNVEKEKLRKPGDR

-446 CSTSNKDDDVTSVTS
+446 KDDATSTS
-461 SAAANAS
+461 SAGTS
-468 SAPPPDEEDLVQARR
+468 QPIDEEEAVQSRR

-490 FNMLLNSLEP
+490 FNMLLNSLET
-500 GFLWTFLGDWYRR
+500 GFLWTFLGDWYNK
-513 IVENNEFERQIHDFS
+513 IIENLSQVAVGGQIHDFS
-528 QVVSVCLEMCNVES
+528 QVVTVCLEMSNVES
-542 DPTIRTQ
+542 DPTIRSQ
-549 HLPRLLETVLEGV
+549 HLPRLLETVLAGL
-562 SNKNL
+562 SNKSL
-567 LSSCDQS
+567 LKSCEQA
-574 DLLQLYTVCQK
+574 DLLQLYAVCQK

-593 PPSPIEVDEI
+593 PPAPIEVDEVV
-603 AEDSLSMSQEVTAI
+603 EETMSLSQEVTAV
-617 EHERSQTDACLS
+617 EHEGSQTDACLT
-629 QCLSALS
+629 QCVNALS
-636 AIFEIYTTR
+636 AIFEIYTIAR
-645 REASLI
+645 NPNLI
-651 PLIDASTTLLNAFLE
+651 PLIDASTTLLHAFLE
-666 VPIYYLGFGI
+666 VPIYYVGLDSH
-676 VDNPGDYCRE
+676 VDLDLE
-686 SSEEVQPWLK
+686 HDVQPWLK

-706 WLREMRAG
+706 WLKEMRSG
-714 LCADVSARASL
+714 NCSDVSARASL

-730 KIYVKSV
+730 KLYVKSLS
-737 QVLEQHE
+737 VLQQHE
-744 EAAHRPHDDFYDE
+744 EASQRPHDDFFDE
-757 MTHVLLKPLLAKR
+757 MTHVLLKPLLGKR
-770 DCQFIEQGKVFGTC
+770 DIQFIEQGRVFSVC
-784 GEAVWLGIG
+784 GEAVWLGIATKQCC
-793 SRKFCTEQ
+793 REQ
-801 QRLARLLVELHSRR
+801 QRLARLLIELHSRK
-815 PLEASSDVESIVV
+815 PTEASSDVENHIVHA
-828 QSLTST
+828 LTSN
-834 DDLVCSEAART
+834 DDLICTEAAKT
-845 FHRIWVLARNL
+845 LHRVWVLTRNVF
-856 EDREQQGIPYQKPFN
+856 EEQHGSAVNNYRKPFN

-882 DESVAKTR
+882 DESVSRTR
-890 TELKAAAAEWFHD
+890 TELKAAASAWFAD
-903 CSKHQDL
+903 CAKHNDL

-934 RQETKMTTDT
+934 RQETKMTTES
-944 CPVIPADIS
+944 CAAIPSDVS
-953 AVTLVTIDGKQRL
+953 AVTLMTVDGKQRL
-966 YHVTGQPA
+966 YHVTGP
-974 IDSSSTESTWIT
+974 SCTEATWIT

-991 LLRTST
+991 LLLTSSEET
-997 GEDSGDPSAAGAA
+997 PLADRRHVSPCPVLEDVLPN
-1010 GILRSSSPDPDVVPA
+1010 

-1037 MSDSIDETVIHV
+1037 MGNESMEEVVKDIMAILVDE
-1049 LREIVDQVCEE
+1049 VCKEYE
-1060 FNEED
+1060 DED
-1065 LERERIM
+1065 LERERLNALLAGCGIG
-1072 TMFAMDNVE
+1072 
-1081 PTGASFNLPHDSE
+1081 PTGASFSFNSE
-1094 ADDEVAE
+1094 KEEDKDEETLKAAPVCADT
-1101 RPAPICPDSLVQR
+1101 IVQR

-1131 MTDKDLSAFDTSEIF
+1131 MTEKDLCAFDTSEIF
-1146 RPSTESVSR
+1146 RPSTESMK
-1155 GTGAGAAAAA
+1155 G
-1165 AAAGASSKD
+1165 

-1186 TSSAAGGTSSL
+1186 TSTQPAASTL

-1225 ILTALLAPR
+1225 ILSALLAPR

-1242 LNCLVSSGTTT
+1242 LNCLVSSGTTAT
-1253 TSDSSAEHSL
+1253 APTSPEDQSL
-1263 VELMNRHVRAIL
+1263 VELMQRHVRAIL

-1321 ADLTSLWKCKISALE
+1321 ADLASLWKCKISALE

-1357 VQFVQTILN
+1357 AQFVQTILT
-1366 RSKLQKCILHLL
+1366 RSKLQKCLLHLL
-1378 LTAVDHNPMESS
+1378 LTAVDHNPTENRPNGAA
-1390 SSKKTGGGGGPLSVS
+1390 GGIPLSVS

-1428 RSLLTFTSHAIRL
+1428 RSLLTFTAHAIRL
-1441 ECDIKRGFATFS
+1441 ECDIKRGFNTFS
-1453 DANSSHRFSIIQ
+1453 DANLSIFRIIAFNVQGNSSQRLSIIQ
-1465 SVMNQSFNNRTSRV
+1465 SVINQSFNRSSSR
-1479 DNHASTVELRAFLL
+1479 DTHASTVELRAFLL

-1510 QFVVQIL
+1510 QFVIQIL

-1559 PGDVRD
+1559 PGETRD
-1565 EPDCYPANYLAMTME
+1565 EPESYPANYLAMTLE
-1580 LLTTLVHFCVIDSVP
+1580 SLTTLVHFCVIDSAPASSTSAP
-1595 TSAVAG
+1595 TSSGLPIV
-1601 GAPGVGGAGGVTSS
+1601 GVTTS
-1615 SGGVQQVIHENATP
+1615 VAP
-1629 TPSSTSMVGHAMSV
+1629 ASSTSMVGHAMSV

-1651 ELFSQLGKVFSMS
+1651 ELFSQLGKVFSLS
-1664 GDSGGVISKLDS
+1664 GDSGGVISKMES

-1687 QSDMLSSLPHSL
+1687 QSDMLTSLPHSL
-1699 ATICNVWTVVR
+1699 ATVCNVWTLVR
-1710 RAQPPIVPIGT
+1710 RAQAPLVPIGT
-1721 NSQLRRLVLH
+1721 TTQLRRLVLQ
-1731 LLSPIAQYH
+1731 LLSPIAQHH

-1771 ATFEYSSAQLDI
+1771 ATFDYSSAQLDI

-1797 LISSVNSTLREASFK
+1797 LISSVNATLREASFK
-1812 ANKVGITTIDKANF
+1812 ANKVGITTIDKTNF

-1839 VSAVLQTQLRLC
+1839 VSAVMQTQLRLC
-1851 WSSLLSLFSEAPLSA
+1851 WSSLLSLFSDAPL
-1866 LSARAVFLLF
+1866 
-1876 VILSDFVKCV
+1876 ILSDFVKCV

-1935 HGSSISSSIRSVD
+1935 HGSTTSSIRSVE
-1948 QSPIIEI
+1948 QSPIVEF
-1955 QSSMSNVSG
+1955 QTSVSS
-1964 GGGSLDNPS
+1964 LS
-1973 GSTRNS
+1973 GSEQQNTRNS
-1979 TLSLINK
+1979 TLSLMNK
-1986 PGGSIGT
+1986 PPSLDT
-1993 GSSVTSTLVDSKSE
+1993 LSTSSTLTEGKA
-2007 NMKIEKKSSSN
+2007 EKKSSSN

-2056 SDEKDKVLPTLQ
+2056 SDEKDKVLPTLT

-2125 DHSALKQWL
+2125 DHAALKQWL

-2158 PNTSFSIMTSKEQE
+2158 PNASFSIMTSKEQE

-2213 QSPVIRSAVFLCI
+2213 QSPVIRSAVFLCV

-2251 ALSQLEQQLQSG
+2251 ALSQLEQQLQGGELDGSSSTSG
-2263 EQDSGATAAS
+2263 C

-2304 FHWAFVSSVSAD
+2304 FHWAFVSSVSSE
-2316 KTEIFK
+2316 KTDIFK

-2334 KYGELLTP
+2334 KYGEFTP
-2342 ETMSNH
+2342 ETMGNH
-2348 TASLGAVKILTS
+2348 TASLAGIKILTS

-2383 TLRDAHALSGSL
+2383 TLRDASALSGNLS
-2395 TYKNAVARLE
+2395 YKNAVARLE
-2405 SALYVDFS
+2405 TALYVDFS

>member
-1 MASASGGDVPAGRE
+1 MSAASGGDLQGRE
-15 KDSKYRAYAKAIDQ
+15 KDSKYRAYAKAVDQ

-37 NEWADLISALGKL
+37 NEWADLISAIGKL
-50 AKVFQSN
+50 AKVIQSN
-57 AKFCAIPN
+57 AKFCTIPN

-86 LKALETYRQIFEIL
+86 LKALDTYKQIFEIL
-100 GPNKLPECLYLFAV
+100 GPSKLPECLYLFAV

-138 LVPLGANLRP
+138 LVPLGTNLRP

-155 GVLLALEEGTEFYE
+155 GVLLALEEGTEFYD
-169 RSFILLDRVCE
+169 RSFNLLDKVCVQ
-180 KVGPRAFYA
+180 VGERAFYA

-200 VRLPAMIYVNAK
+200 VRLPAMIYVNAR
-212 FDKLKSLDDQIHL
+212 FDRLKSFDDQSNI
-225 VGDHVNHMVAALCAV
+225 VGDHVNHMVAALCAT

-249 QRYLLDFLVAAFP
+249 QRWLLDFLVSAFP

-269 NEDFVQLLRRCLFV
+269 DEDFVQLLRRCLFV

-295 YTWLINRSGETKGVS
+295 YTWLVNRSGESRGVS

-318 DGIELTFFK
+318 DGIDMSFFK
-327 ERVLGLVHG
+327 ERVLGLVSK
-336 ALGEYLALDT
+336 ALQEYLALDT
-346 IETPFANHQ
+346 IESPIANHQ
-355 NSMWGDRKEA
+355 HSIFGDRKEG

-375 CRLLLYLQDRAD
+375 CRLLLYVQDRAD
-387 IGRTILETVFAD
+387 IGRAILEAVFAD

-406 FHSSSNSSSLKK
+406 FHQHSKK
-418 SPRKIQQS
+418 KRRKS
-426 LKNPRKPGDR
+426 ASVVEKARKPGDR
-436 EGLYLDLNSV
+436 EGLHLDLNSV
-446 CSTSNKDDDVTSVTS
+446 HSRSDEITSTS
-461 SAAANAS
+461 SAIVVI
-468 SAPPPDEEDLVQARR
+468 DEEDAVQVRR

-490 FNMLLNSLEP
+490 FNMLLNSLEQ
-500 GFLWTFLGDWYRR
+500 GFLWTFLGNWYTQ
-513 IVENNEFERQIHDFS
+513 IVESEAVVGGQIHDFA
-528 QVVSVCLEMCNVES
+528 QVVTVCLEMSNVES
-542 DPTIRTQ
+542 DPTIRSQ
-549 HLPRLLETVLEGV
+549 HLPRLLEVVLRGLA
-562 SNKNL
+562 SKNL
-567 LSSCDQS
+567 LFSSDQH
-574 DLLQLYTVCQK
+574 DLLRLYTVCQK

-593 PPSPIEVDEI
+593 PPSPIEVCEA
-603 AEDSLSMSQEVTAI
+603 AEDTLSLSQEVTAV
-617 EHERSQTDACLS
+617 EHEGSQTDACLT
-629 QCLSALS
+629 QCVAALS
-636 AIFEIYTTR
+636 AIFEIYTASR
-645 REASLI
+645 SPSLI
-651 PLIDASTTLLNAFLE
+651 PLIDASTSLLHSFLD
-666 VPIYYLGFGI
+666 VPIYYVGLDSH
-676 VDNPGDYCRE
+676 VDLDLE
-686 SSEEVQPWLK
+686 HDVQPWLK

-706 WLREMRAG
+706 WLKEMRAG
-714 LCADVSARASL
+714 TCTDVSARASL

-730 KIYVKSV
+730 KLYVKSV
-737 QVLEQHE
+737 SVLQQHE
-744 EAAHRPHDDFYDE
+744 EASQRPHDDYFDE
-757 MTHVLLKPLLAKR
+757 MTHVLLKPLLGKR
-770 DCQFIEQGKVFGTC
+770 DVQFVEQGRVFGTC
-784 GEAVWLGIG
+784 GEAVWLGIA
-793 SRKFCTEQ
+793 SRRCYREQ
-801 QRLARLLVELHSRR
+801 QRLARLLVDLHSRK
-815 PLEASSDVESIVV
+815 PNDASSDVENIIV
-828 QSLTST
+828 QALTSN
-834 DDLVCSEAART
+834 DDLVCTEAAKT
-845 FHRIWVLARNL
+845 LHRVWVLTRNVL
-856 EDREQQGIPYQKPFN
+856 EEQQGASTYRKPFN

-882 DESVAKTR
+882 DESVSRTR
-890 TELKAAAAEWFHD
+890 TELKAAASAWFAD
-903 CSKHQDL
+903 CAKHNDL

-934 RQETKMTTDT
+934 RQEIKMTSEECTA
-944 CPVIPADIS
+944 IPADVS
-953 AVTLVTIDGKQRL
+953 AVTLMTIDGKQRL
-966 YHVTGQPA
+966 YHVTGPSCTDA
-974 IDSSSTESTWIT
+974 TWIT

-991 LLRTST
+991 LLLTST
-997 GEDSGDPSAAGAA
+997 EEVALAHSGEQRHVSPCQDSVDMPN
-1010 GILRSSSPDPDVVPA
+1010 

-1037 MSDSIDETVIHV
+1037 MGMESVEDVVKDIMAI
-1049 LREIVDQVCEE
+1049 LVDNVCEE
-1060 FNEED
+1060 YEEED
-1065 LERERIM
+1065 MERERLNTLLNGCGIE
-1072 TMFAMDNVE
+1072 AA
-1081 PTGASFNLPHDSE
+1081 GASFSLRDPSE
-1094 ADDEVAE
+1094 GEEEEEEEATVK
-1101 RPAPICPDSLVQR
+1101 PAPICPDPIVQR

-1131 MTDKDLSAFDTSEIF
+1131 MTEKDLCAFDTSEIF
-1146 RPSTESVSR
+1146 RPSTETVK
-1155 GTGAGAAAAA
+1155 G
-1165 AAAGASSKD
+1165 KD
-1174 TILPGTVSSASS
+1174 TSTFPGTVSSASS
-1186 TSSAAGGTSSL
+1186 TSSAPGSSSL

-1225 ILTALLAPR
+1225 ILSALLSPR

-1242 LNCLVSSGTTT
+1242 LNCLVSSGTTAT
-1253 TSDSSAEHSL
+1253 TPASPEEQSL
-1263 VELMNRHVRAIL
+1263 VELMQRHVRAIL

-1321 ADLTSLWKCKISALE
+1321 ADLASLWKCKISALE

-1357 VQFVQTILN
+1357 VLFVQTILN
-1366 RSKLQKCILHLL
+1366 RSKLQKCLLHLL
-1378 LTAVDHNPMESS
+1378 LTAVDHNPADNKPYTTS
-1390 SSKKTGGGGGPLSVS
+1390 GVALSVS

-1428 RSLLTFTSHAIRL
+1428 RSLLTFTAHAIRL
-1441 ECDIKRGFATFS
+1441 ECDIKRGFNTFS
-1453 DANSSHRFSIIQ
+1453 DGGSAHRLSIIQ
-1465 SVMNQSFNNRTSRV
+1465 SVINQSFNRSSSR

-1510 QFVVQIL
+1510 QFVIQIL

-1559 PGDVRD
+1559 PGETRD
-1565 EPDCYPANYLAMTME
+1565 EPEAYPANYLAMTLE
-1580 LLTTLVHFCVIDSVP
+1580 SLTTLVHFCVIDSAPSTSSASAP
-1595 TSAVAG
+1595 TSSGLPIAGLTTPVA
-1601 GAPGVGGAGGVTSS
+1601 TSS
-1615 SGGVQQVIHENATP
+1615 NNA
-1629 TPSSTSMVGHAMSV
+1629 TSMVGHAMSV

-1664 GDSGGVISKLDS
+1664 GDSGGVISKMES

-1687 QSDMLSSLPHSL
+1687 QSDMLTSLPHSL
-1699 ATICNVWTVVR
+1699 ATVCNVWTLVR
-1710 RAQPPIVPIGT
+1710 RAQTPLVPVGT
-1721 NSQLRRLVLH
+1721 NSQLRRLVLQ
-1731 LLSPIAQYH
+1731 LLSPIAQHH

-1899 NVQEVCSRLAEAV
+1899 NVQEVCNRLSEAV

-1935 HGSSISSSIRSVD
+1935 HGSTSASIRSVD

-1955 QSSMSNVSG
+1955 QSSLSNLSG
-1964 GGGSLDNPS
+1964 SS
-1973 GSTRNS
+1973 QEQQSTRNS

-1986 PGGSIGT
+1986 PASLDT
-1993 GSSVTSTLVDSKSE
+1993 LSTTSTVTEGKAD
-2007 NMKIEKKSSSN
+2007 KKSSSN

-2056 SDEKDKVLPTLQ
+2056 SDEKDKVLPTLT

-2125 DHSALKQWL
+2125 DHAALKQWL

-2158 PNTSFSIMTSKEQE
+2158 PNASFSIMTSKEQE

-2251 ALSQLEQQLQSG
+2251 ALSQLEQQLQGG
-2263 EQDSGATAAS
+2263 ELDGFASS

-2304 FHWAFVSSVSAD
+2304 FHWAFVSSVSSE
-2316 KTEIFK
+2316 KTDIFK

-2334 KYGELLTP
+2334 KYGELTP
-2342 ETMSNH
+2342 EAMSNY
-2348 TASLGAVKILTS
+2348 TASLAGIKILTS

-2383 TLRDAHALSGSL
+2383 TLRDASALSGSL

>member
-1 MASASGGDVPAGRE
+1 MSSASGGDVPAGRE
-15 KDSKYRAYAKAIDQ
+15 KDSKYRAYAKAVDQ
-29 ALKTFETP
+29 ALKTFETA

-86 LKALETYRQIFEIL
+86 LKALETYKIIFEIL
-100 GPNKLPECLYLFAV
+100 GPTKLPECLYLFAV

-129 ELFTIFENY
+129 ELFAIFENY

-169 RSFILLDRVCE
+169 RSFFLLDRVCE

-212 FDKLKSLDDQIHL
+212 FDKEKSLDDQIHL

-249 QRYLLDFLVAAFP
+249 QRYLLDFLVSAFP

-269 NEDFVQLLRRCLFV
+269 DEDFVQLLRRCLFV

-295 YTWLINRSGETKGVS
+295 YTWLINRSGETRGVS
-310 GLSLGGPD
+310 GLSGPD
-318 DGIELTFFK
+318 DGIELSFFK
-327 ERVLGLVHG
+327 ERVLGLVRG
-336 ALGEYLALDT
+336 AVEQYLALDI

-355 NSMWGDRKEA
+355 NSWGDRKEA
-365 EQVQFAEVRV
+365 ELVQFAEVRV

-387 IGRTILETVFAD
+387 IGKIILETVFSD

-406 FHSSSNSSSLKK
+406 FHQNSAAKLK
-418 SPRKIQQS
+418 SQRKRQEKQ
-426 LKNPRKPGDR
+426 KNPRKPGDR

-446 CSTSNKDDDVTSVTS
+446 CSSSNKDDDVTSTTS
-461 SAAANAS
+461 SALAV
-468 SAPPPDEEDLVQARR
+468 APVPDEDDLVQTRR
-483 IDELSKT
+483 VDELSKT
-490 FNMLLNSLEP
+490 FNMLLNSLEA
-500 GFLWTFLGDWYRR
+500 GFLWTFLGDWYQR
-513 IVENNEFERQIHDFS
+513 IVESAEFERQIHNFS
-528 QVVSVCLEMCNVES
+528 QVVTVCLEMSNVDS
-542 DPTIRTQ
+542 DSTIRTQ
-549 HLPRLLETVLEGV
+549 HLPRLLETVLHGL

-567 LSSCDQS
+567 LSSCDQN
-574 DLLQLYTVCQK
+574 DLIQLYTVCQK

-593 PPSPIEVDEI
+593 PQSPIEVLVDEI
-603 AEDSLSMSQEVTAI
+603 AEDSLSLSQEVTAI
-617 EHERSQTDACLS
+617 EHDRSQTDACLS
-629 QCLSALS
+629 KCVSALS
-636 AIFEIYTTR
+636 TIFEIYTAHR
-645 REASLI
+645 QSSLI
-651 PLIDASTTLLNAFLE
+651 PLIDASTSLLNAFLE
-666 VPIYYLGFGI
+666 VPIYYLGFDV
-676 VDNPGDYCRE
+676 VDNPEDRT
-686 SSEEVQPWLK
+686 EVQQWLK

-706 WLREMRAG
+706 WLREMRSG
-714 LCADVSARASL
+714 DSADVSARASL

-730 KIYVKSV
+730 NIYVKSV
-737 QVLEQHE
+737 SVLQQHE
-744 EAAHRPHDDFYDE
+744 EAAHRPQDDFYDE
-757 MTHVLLKPLLAKR
+757 MTHVLLKPLLGKR
-770 DCQFIEQGKVFGTC
+770 DVQFIEQGKVFGTC
-784 GEAVWLGIG
+784 GEAVWLGIA
-793 SRKFCTEQ
+793 SRKFCCEQ

-815 PLEASSDVESIVV
+815 PQEASSDVESIVV
-828 QSLTST
+828 QALTST
-834 DDLVCSEAART
+834 DDLVCTEAART
-845 FHRIWVLARNL
+845 FHRVWVLSRNL
-856 EDREQQGIPYQKPFN
+856 EEANGIYRKPFN

-882 DESVAKTR
+882 DESVSKTR
-890 TELKAAAAEWFHD
+890 TELKAAASAWFQD
-903 CSKHQDL
+903 CSKHNDL
-910 PRIVQML
+910 PKIVQML

-934 RQETKMTTDT
+934 RQESKMTPEQ
-944 CPVIPADIS
+944 CQAIPNDVA
-953 AVTLVTIDGKQRL
+953 AVTLMTIDGKQRL

-974 IDSSSTESTWIT
+974 VSQNSSPYDSSESSWIT

-991 LLRTST
+991 LLRASA
-997 GEDSGDPSAAGAA
+997 GEDSGDCGASSL
-1010 GILRSSSPDPDVVPA
+1010 LRDTSPENPDVLPA

-1037 MSDSIDETVIHV
+1037 MGNESPEDVVKDILAILIDE
-1049 LREIVDQVCEE
+1049 VCQDYED
-1060 FNEED
+1060 ED
-1065 LERERIM
+1065 LERERLRAVLM
-1072 TMFAMDNVE
+1072 MNNVE
-1081 PTGASFNLPHDSE
+1081 PTGASFNLPDDDSE
-1094 ADDEVAE
+1094 PAE
-1101 RPAPICPDSLVQR
+1101 KPAPICPDSIVQR

-1131 MTDKDLSAFDTSEIF
+1131 MTEKDLSAFDTSEIF
-1146 RPSTESVSR
+1146 RPSTESTR
-1155 GTGAGAAAAA
+1155 GTTSTKEARE
-1165 AAAGASSKD
+1165 

-1186 TSSAAGGTSSL
+1186 TSSATGTSSL

-1253 TSDSSAEHSL
+1253 SPTPSESSAEHSL
-1263 VELMNRHVRAIL
+1263 VELMQRHVRAIL

-1321 ADLTSLWKCKISALE
+1321 ADLASLWKCKISALE

-1366 RSKLQKCILHLL
+1366 RSKLQKCLLHLL
-1378 LTAVDHNPMESS
+1378 LTAVDHNPMEN
-1390 SSKKTGGGGGPLSVS
+1390 KDIKTGGPLSVS

-1441 ECDIKRGFATFS
+1441 ECDIKRGFSTFS
-1453 DANSSHRFSIIQ
+1453 DGHSSHRFSIIH
-1465 SVMNQSFNNRTSRV
+1465 SVINQSFNNRTSRT

-1559 PGDVRD
+1559 PGETRD
-1565 EPDCYPANYLAMTME
+1565 EPDSYPANYLAMTLE
-1580 LLTTLVHFCVIDSVP
+1580 SLTTLVHFCVIDSVP
-1595 TSAVAG
+1595 SSTTAPPGAS
-1601 GAPGVGGAGGVTSS
+1601 APGVQPTVGEGTTPTSS
-1615 SGGVQQVIHENATP
+1615 SNT
-1629 TPSSTSMVGHAMSV
+1629 TSMVGHAMSV

-1651 ELFSQLGKVFSMS
+1651 EIFSQIGRVFSMS
-1664 GDSGGVISKLDS
+1664 GDSGGVISKMDS

-1687 QSDMLSSLPHSL
+1687 QSDMLTSLPHSL
-1699 ATICNVWTVVR
+1699 ATVCNVWTVVR
-1710 RAQPPIVPIGT
+1710 RAQPPMVPIGT
-1721 NSQLRRLVLH
+1721 NAQLRRLVLN
-1731 LLSPIAQYH
+1731 LLSPIAQHH

-1771 ATFEYSSAQLDI
+1771 ATFDYSTAQLDI
-1783 TNLLLSLQVIPFED
+1783 TNLLLSIQYIPFED
-1797 LISSVNSTLREASFK
+1797 LITSVNSTLREASFK
-1812 ANKVGITTIDKANF
+1812 ANKVGITTIDKTNF

-1839 VSAVLQTQLRLC
+1839 VAVVPQAQLRLC
-1851 WSSLLSLFSEAPLSA
+1851 WSSLLSLFSDAPLSA

-1876 VILSDFVKCV
+1876 VVLSDFVKCV

-1935 HGSSISSSIRSVD
+1935 HGSSMSASIRSVD

-1955 QSSMSNVSG
+1955 QTSMSNLSTA
-1964 GGGSLDNPS
+1964 GGSLDQQ
-1973 GSTRNS
+1973 STRNS

-1986 PGGSIGT
+1986 PGSVGSAGT
-1993 GSSVTSTLVDSKSE
+1993 SDTKA
-2007 NMKIEKKSSSN
+2007 EKKSSSN

-2125 DHSALKQWL
+2125 DHAALKQWL

-2158 PNTSFSIMTSKEQE
+2158 PNASFSIMTSKEQE

-2184 FVVFGSQLDQYHGQ
+2184 FVVFGSQLDQYNGQ
-2198 MNDIQERLSDNLRVS
+2198 ISDIQERLSDNLRVS
-2213 QSPVIRSAVFLCI
+2213 QSPVIRSAVFLCV

-2263 EQDSGATAAS
+2263 EQEGAAS

-2334 KYGELLTP
+2334 KYGELTP
-2342 ETMSNH
+2342 EAMGNH
-2348 TASLGAVKILTS
+2348 TASLAGIKILTS

-2378 PESNN
+2378 PESNS
-2383 TLRDAHALSGSL
+2383 TLRDANALSGSL

>member
-1 MASASGGDVPAGRE
+1 MSSASGGDVPAGRE

-86 LKALETYRQIFEIL
+86 LKALETYRIIFEIL
-100 GPNKLPECLYLFAV
+100 GPSKLPECLYLFAV

-129 ELFTIFENY
+129 ELFAIFENY

-249 QRYLLDFLVAAFP
+249 QRYLLDFLVSAFP

-269 NEDFVQLLRRCLFV
+269 DEDFVQLLRRCLFV

-295 YTWLINRSGETKGVS
+295 YTWLINRSGETRGVS

-318 DGIELTFFK
+318 DGIELSFFK

-336 ALGEYLALDT
+336 ALEQYLSLDM

-355 NSMWGDRKEA
+355 QSIWGDRKEA

-387 IGRTILETVFAD
+387 IGRQILETVFSD

-406 FHSSSNSSSLKK
+406 FHQNSAKK
-418 SPRKIQQS
+418 LMKNRKNEKTKRN
-426 LKNPRKPGDR
+426 LRKPGDR

-446 CSTSNKDDDVTSVTS
+446 CSTSNRENTDDVTSTTS
-461 SAAANAS
+461 SGIQNLNPNSTTAS
-468 SAPPPDEEDLVQARR
+468 LNSGAVVIPDEEDLIQTRR
-483 IDELSKT
+483 VDELSKT

-500 GFLWTFLGDWYRR
+500 GFLWTFLGEWYQR
-513 IVENNEFERQIHDFS
+513 IVESKEFARQIHDFS
-528 QVVSVCLEMCNVES
+528 QVVSICLEISNVDS
-542 DPTIRTQ
+542 DSTIRTQ
-549 HLPRLLETVLEGV
+549 HLPRLLETVLQGL
-562 SNKNL
+562 SNKTL
-567 LSSCDQS
+567 LSSCDQN
-574 DLLQLYTVCQK
+574 DLIQLYTVCQK

-593 PPSPIEVDEI
+593 PQSPIEVDEI
-603 AEDSLSMSQEVTAI
+603 AEDSLSLSQEVTAI
-617 EHERSQTDACLS
+617 EHERSQTDACLT
-629 QCLSALS
+629 QCVSALS
-636 AIFEIYTTR
+636 SIFEIYTQR
-645 REASLI
+645 RDPQLI
-651 PLIDASTTLLNAFLE
+651 PLIDASTALLNAFLE
-666 VPIYYLGFGI
+666 VPIYYLGFDI
-676 VDNPGDYCRE
+676 VDNH
-686 SSEEVQPWLK
+686 SEDVTTSQNHSEVQPWLK

-706 WLREMRAG
+706 WLKEMRTG
-714 LCADVSARASL
+714 NEEPCSDVSARASL

-737 QVLEQHE
+737 AVLHQHE
-744 EAAHRPHDDFYDE
+744 EAAHRPQDDFYDE
-757 MTHVLLKPLLAKR
+757 MTHVLLKPLLGKR
-770 DCQFIEQGKVFGTC
+770 DVQFIEQGKVFGTC
-784 GEAVWLGIG
+784 GEAVWLGIA
-793 SRKFCTEQ
+793 SRRFCCEQ

-815 PLEASSDVESIVV
+815 PQEASSDVESIVV
-828 QSLTST
+828 QALTST
-834 DDLVCSEAART
+834 DDLICTEAART
-845 FHRIWVLARNL
+845 FHRVWVLTRNL
-856 EDREQQGIPYQKPFN
+856 EEGGGAYRKPFN

-882 DESVAKTR
+882 DESVSKTR
-890 TELKAAAAEWFHD
+890 TELKAAASAWFQD
-903 CSKHQDL
+903 CSKHHDL
-910 PRIVQML
+910 PKIVQML

-934 RQETKMTTDT
+934 RQETKMTQEE
-944 CPVIPADIS
+944 CAAIPANVS
-953 AVTLVTIDGKQRL
+953 AVTLMTIDGKQRL
-966 YHVTGQPA
+966 YHVTNQSA
-974 IDSSSTESTWIT
+974 LSTNSTSLADSSESPWIT

-991 LLRTST
+991 LLRASA
-997 GEDSGDPSAAGAA
+997 GEESGDSGAGATGGA
-1010 GILRSSSPDPDVVPA
+1010 TGASGIIRPPSPENTDVLPA

-1037 MSDSIDETVIHV
+1037 MGNESPEDVVKDILAILVDE
-1049 LREIVDQVCEE
+1049 VCQEYE
-1060 FNEED
+1060 DED
-1065 LERERIM
+1065 LERERLRAVLM
-1072 TMFAMDNVE
+1072 MHDVA
-1081 PTGASFNLPHDSE
+1081 PAGASFSLPNDDSE
-1094 ADDEVAE
+1094 SSEK
-1101 RPAPICPDSLVQR
+1101 PAPICPDSIVQR

-1131 MTDKDLSAFDTSEIF
+1131 MTEKDLCAFDTSEIF
-1146 RPSTESVSR
+1146 RPSTESTR
-1155 GTGAGAAAAA
+1155 GGT
-1165 AAAGASSKD
+1165 SSKE
-1174 TILPGTVSSASS
+1174 TILLAGTVSSASS
-1186 TSSAAGGTSSL
+1186 TSSTTGTSSL

-1242 LNCLVSSGTTT
+1242 LNCLVSSGTTNSGAT
-1253 TSDSSAEHSL
+1253 TSSESSAEHSL
-1263 VELMNRHVRAIL
+1263 VELMQRHVRAIL

-1321 ADLTSLWKCKISALE
+1321 SDLASLWKCKISALE

-1366 RSKLQKCILHLL
+1366 RSKLQKCLLHLL
-1378 LTAVDHNPMESS
+1378 LTAVDHNPDAV
-1390 SSKKTGGGGGPLSVS
+1390 KKVGGVTGGPLSVS

-1441 ECDIKRGFATFS
+1441 ECDIRRGFGSFS
-1453 DANSSHRFSIIQ
+1453 DASSGHRFSIIQ
-1465 SVMNQSFNNRTSRV
+1465 SVINQSFSNRTSSRL

-1559 PGDVRD
+1559 PGETRD
-1565 EPDCYPANYLAMTME
+1565 EPDSYPANYLAMTLE
-1580 LLTTLVHFCVIDSVP
+1580 SLTTLVHFCVIDSVP
-1595 TSAVAG
+1595 MTSSTSLTASGGGG
-1601 GAPGVGGAGGVTSS
+1601 GAPGASAMTSS
-1615 SGGVQQVIHENATP
+1615 GAVTTAPDGQTP
-1629 TPSSTSMVGHAMSV
+1629 TSSQSMVGHAMSV

-1664 GDSGGVISKLDS
+1664 GDSGGVISKMDS
-1676 SRQHGNGWRQA
+1676 GRQHGNGWRQA
-1687 QSDMLSSLPHSL
+1687 QSDMLTSLPHSL
-1699 ATICNVWTVVR
+1699 ATVCNVWTVVR
-1710 RAQPPIVPIGT
+1710 RAQPPLVPIGT
-1721 NSQLRRLVLH
+1721 NNQLKRLVLQ
-1731 LLSPIAQYH
+1731 LLSPIAQHH

-1771 ATFEYSSAQLDI
+1771 ATFDYSSAQLDI

-1851 WSSLLSLFSEAPLSA
+1851 WSSLLSLFSDAPLSA

-1886 GGAYIVEDKAMYR
+1886 GGAYIVEDKVMYR

-1935 HGSSISSSIRSVD
+1935 HHGTASSIRSVD
-1948 QSPIIEI
+1948 QSPVVEI
-1955 QSSMSNVSG
+1955 SNLVSG
-1964 GGGSLDNPS
+1964 VD
-1973 GSTRNS
+1973 STRNS

-1986 PGGSIGT
+1986 PPSIAS
-1993 GSSVTSTLVDSKSE
+1993 GSSNEKAD
-2007 NMKIEKKSSSN
+2007 KKSSSN

-2125 DHSALKQWL
+2125 DHAALRQWL

-2158 PNTSFSIMTSKEQE
+2158 PNASFSIMTSKEQE

-2213 QSPVIRSAVFLCI
+2213 QSPVIRSAVFLCV

-2251 ALSQLEQQLQSG
+2251 ALSQLESQLQSG
-2263 EQDSGATAAS
+2263 EQDGSTGSAS

-2283 ACKLLETLCTLPA
+2283 SCKLLETLCTLPA

-2334 KYGELLTP
+2334 KYGELTP

-2348 TASLGAVKILTS
+2348 TASLAGIKILTS